1 MSPVQNPASIF
12 GSGGAVGG
20 GAGGG
25 DVVVFCSW
33 ASIVCY
39 KRDFLRRSSADDE
52 NGSPMSALKI
62 NDVVSKTS
70 HLERHPLQRTR
81 RGLDEVV
88 DVSAALPD
96 RHPAVRLSDRHHG
109 DARSNSHGAHS

>member
-1 MSPVQNPASIF
+1 
-12 GSGGAVGG
+12 
-20 GAGGG
+20 
-25 DVVVFCSW
+25 
-33 ASIVCY
+33 
-39 KRDFLRRSSADDE
+39 
-52 NGSPMSALKI
+52 MSALKI

-96 RHPAVRLSDRHHG
+96 RHPAVRLSDRHDG
-109 DARSNSHGAHS
+109 YARSNAHRAHRGQVPDGRAVETQRLLSLIHI